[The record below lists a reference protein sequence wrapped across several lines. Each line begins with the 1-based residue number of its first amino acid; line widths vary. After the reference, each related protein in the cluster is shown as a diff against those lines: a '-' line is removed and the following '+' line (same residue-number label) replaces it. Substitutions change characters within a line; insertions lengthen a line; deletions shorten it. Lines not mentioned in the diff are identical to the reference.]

1 GNYYIYVTKNST
13 VTTPFTQDF
22 SIFATAN
29 NPVNQG
35 HGWGDVHLV
44 NFDGKPYDFQAVG
57 EFILVKS
64 LIDDFQVQTRQKP
77 WGASTTVSVNT

>member
-1 GNYYIYVTKNST
+1 MYTPSFIGTEITSTNDNIEQIFLTTSIPLGNYYIYVTKNST

-44 NFDGKPYDFQAVG
+44 NFD
-57 EFILVKS
+57 
-64 LIDDFQVQTRQKP
+64 
-77 WGASTTVSVNT
+77 